1 VRNETLF
8 LTLHFS
14 LFTSY
19 QESIFMKNSVANIS
33 VLVIDDEPFVRE
45 SITSYLEDSGFIMIQ
60 AENGQEGIAVFR
72 REKPDVVLID
82 LRMPGLDGLEVLDI
96 LAKESPETPLI
107 VISGAG
113 IMQDA
118 IHALQ
123 AGAWDYIMKPI
134 QELAMLEHSVRK
146 GYERSRLLIENRK
159 YREHLEAEI
168 KKRTAE
174 LGDRTSALEK
184 ANKRLQEEISEHR
197 RTEAQLRHSQKMEA
211 IGTLA
216 GGIAHDFNN
225 ILFPIVGYT
234 QMTMDDVPQGSIAL
248 QNLQNILKAARR
260 AGNLVNQILAFCRGE
275 EHDPKPLTI
284 HLIVQE
290 ALILLGSTL
299 PANIEIRR
307 NISKTCRPVSADP
320 TQIHQM
326 VMNLCANAYHAMRGT
341 GGVLEVILD
350 EASPDPDI
358 YPEIPPGSYVRL
370 TVSDTGHGIPKNHIT
385 RIFDPYFT
393 TKPVGEGSGLG
404 LSMVHGIVRSHNG
417 HISVHSEAGKGTRFD
432 IWLPMIAE
440 DIAESSEIGYQEE
453 DSLPLPGGDESILL
467 VDNEAQIIDM
477 EKQMLERLGYQV
489 TAADSGSA
497 ASEYFRQQPK
507 HFDLV
512 ITDMTMPDMTGLK
525 LSAELLSIRP
535 DVPIILCTG
544 FNETLTEDMIRAIGI
559 RELVMK
565 PLFRNEI
572 AAVIR
577 RVLGKE
583 K

>member
-1 VRNETLF
+1 MT
-8 LTLHFS
+8 H
-14 LFTSY
+14 
-19 QESIFMKNSVANIS
+19 SVANIS

-45 SITSYLEDSGFIMIQ
+45 SITSYLEDSGFLTIQ
-60 AENGQEGIAVFR
+60 AENGQEGIAIFR
-72 REKPDVVLID
+72 SEKPDVVLID
-82 LRMPGLDGLEVLDI
+82 LRMPGLDGLDVLDI
-96 LAKESPETPLI
+96 LAEESPETPLI

-123 AGAWDYIMKPI
+123 SGAWDYIMKPI

-146 GYERSRLLIENRK
+146 GYERSRLLIENRE

-174 LGDRTSALEK
+174 LEDRTFALER
-184 ANKRLQEEISEHR
+184 ANKRLQEEITEHR

-234 QMTMDDVPQGSIAL
+234 QMTMDDVSQDSIAW

-275 EHDPKPLTI
+275 EHDPKPLTL

-299 PANIEIRR
+299 PATIEIRK
-307 NISKTCRPVSADP
+307 NISKICRPVSADP

-350 EASPDPDI
+350 EASPDPDV
-358 YPEIPPGSYVRL
+358 YPEIPPGSYIRL
-370 TVSDTGHGIPKNHIT
+370 TVSDTGHGIPKSHIT

-432 IWLPMIAE
+432 IWLPMIAD
-440 DIAESSEIGYQEE
+440 DIAESSEIGYREE

-477 EKQMLERLGYQV
+477 EKQMLERLGYRV
-489 TAADSGSA
+489 TVADSGRK

-525 LSAELLSIRP
+525 LSAELLRIRP

-544 FNETLTEDMIRAIGI
+544 FNETLTEEMIKAIGI

-565 PLFRNEI
+565 PAFRNEI
-572 AAVIR
+572 AATIR
-577 RVLGKE
+577 RVLGKD

>member
-1 VRNETLF
+1 MT
-8 LTLHFS
+8 
-14 LFTSY
+14 
-19 QESIFMKNSVANIS
+19 NSAANIS

-45 SITSYLEDSGFIMIQ
+45 SITCYLEDSGFLMIQ
-60 AENGQEGIAVFR
+60 AENGQEGIEVFR

-118 IHALQ
+118 VHALRS
-123 AGAWDYIMKPI
+123 GAWDYIMKPI

-146 GYERSRLLIENRK
+146 GYERSRLLIENRE

-234 QMTMDDVPQGSIAL
+234 QMTMDDVPQDSIAL

-275 EHDPKPLTI
+275 EHDPKPLTL

-299 PANIEIRR
+299 PATIEIRK

-358 YPEIPPGSYVRL
+358 YPEIPPGSYIRL
-370 TVSDTGHGIPKNHIT
+370 TVSDTGHGIPQSHIT

-432 IWLPMIAE
+432 IWLPTIAD
-440 DIAESSEIGYQEE
+440 DIAESSEIGHQDE
-453 DSLPLPGGDESILL
+453 DSLPLPGGDENILL

-489 TAADSGSA
+489 TAADSGSK

-525 LSAELLSIRP
+525 LSAELLRIRP

-544 FNETLTEDMIRAIGI
+544 FNETLSEDMIRAIGI

-565 PLFRNEI
+565 PVFRNEI